1 MARTFLAF
9 IWTSSRPI
17 LFLLFA
23 IFDCCSA
30 SASSYS
36 ASLIFPLLYSNELSN
51 RLKIEWRLHLS
62 SYPHNLPTWREREKL
77 IGEFTGERKKGKR
90 AWFFDFQRQRYF
102 LTDSIISHSPIDVL
116 QSVHFFFSLS
126 SLANRMSASQTQLS
140 PHHLCL
146 SDLWISKSERRKCSM
161 YNSIEGREYMEPS
174 LTIQRNGKIQLINSA
189 SSAISNKICRLIY
202 LFWSAMNLIKLRRIR
217 IIRPQRHGPSISLFF
232 FGPSLRSLLKLKF
245 YAAIEIIQPFFF
257 SSPFSLS
264 HYLQVL
270 WMKTITANILRK
282 QWNFI
287 GHLSTG
293 HNFHK

>member
-1 MARTFLAF
+1 MNSLGRGKKVNEHDFLIFSGNDIFWLTASFHIVPLTFCKAF
-9 IWTSSRPI
+9 IFFLSLFVGESHVCKSDSTLTSPS
-17 LFLLFA
+17 LFER
-23 IFDCCSA
+23 
-30 SASSYS
+30 
-36 ASLIFPLLYSNELSN
+36 SLDFKVREEKMFNEC
-51 RLKIEWRLHLS
+51 
-62 SYPHNLPTWREREKL
+62 
-77 IGEFTGERKKGKR
+77 
-90 AWFFDFQRQRYF
+90 
-102 LTDSIISHSPIDVL
+102 
-116 QSVHFFFSLS
+116 
-126 SLANRMSASQTQLS
+126 TQNTNN
-140 PHHLCL
+140 
-146 SDLWISKSERRKCSM
+146 
-161 YNSIEGREYMEPS
+161 NSIERREYMEPS